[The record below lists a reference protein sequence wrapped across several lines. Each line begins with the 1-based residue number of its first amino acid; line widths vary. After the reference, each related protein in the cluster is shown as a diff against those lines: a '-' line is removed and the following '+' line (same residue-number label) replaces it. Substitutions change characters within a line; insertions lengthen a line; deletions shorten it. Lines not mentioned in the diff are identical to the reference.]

1 MTSRQNIWSEINL
14 ISPSVL
20 ERVYL
25 FYWRKK
31 RKCLQRELKNSIF
44 GNKNKYIMRKVIAC
58 NRTLLVS
65 VFLQA
70 MLHFCSHFWRKLN
83 FWAPKTPLLDAHGA
97 RTRYEVLR
105 PSLFSAHCTS
115 FMLKWPL
122 LRRGEVNISSVGTGP
137 IYKYTHIALYTI
149 DIYSIQDCRNKIS
162 IQVQSAIQISALT
175 WKKTL
180 SPNIVVIESF
190 IP

>member
-105 PSLFSAHCTS
+105 PSLFSAHCTMYI
-115 FMLKWPL
+115 FY
-122 LRRGEVNISSVGTGP
+122 VNIFYVISLVELDTTTITILTIMQIFIIETIKIQS
-137 IYKYTHIALYTI
+137 LYT
-149 DIYSIQDCRNKIS
+149 
-162 IQVQSAIQISALT
+162 L
-175 WKKTL
+175 
-180 SPNIVVIESF
+180 
-190 IP
+190 